1 MGILSAVGESL
12 RYRGLLGTLGA
23 GARVVAHPILKREAF
38 RIYEE
43 RRFDRRYGV
52 DTAGT
57 LQPHEL
63 DIAPA
68 AAAVT
73 HRYEGVRPRE
83 IRDVISC
90 LRIAYREFTFVD
102 IGCGKGRALL
112 VASDFPF
119 KRIIGVEL
127 SAALTRVAQ
136 DNLHRYHRRRQRC
149 RDLSAVCA
157 DATRYVLPSGPL
169 VLYLYNPFDAPV
181 MEVFLARIERAL
193 ASEPRPMVM
202 VYLNPTCDA
211 LLATASFLANTRRRS
226 SYAVYRSR

>member
-1 MGILSAVGESL
+1 MGILSAVGDSL

-23 GARVVAHPILKREAF
+23 GARVVAHPILKREACRLF
-38 RIYEE
+38 EE
-43 RRFDRRYGV
+43 WRFDRRYGV

-68 AAAVT
+68 EAVVS

-83 IRDVISC
+83 IREVIAC
-90 LRIAYREFTFVD
+90 LRIAYPEFTFVD

-136 DNLHRYHRRRQRC
+136 ENLRRYRRGRQQC
-149 RDLSAVCA
+149 RELAAVCA

-181 MEVFLARIERAL
+181 MAAFLARVEAAL
-193 ASEPRPMVM
+193 AAEPRPMVM

-211 LLATASFLANTRRRS
+211 LLAAAPFLANSRRRS
-226 SYAVYRSR
+226 SYTIYRSR